1 MRLNFS
7 AARDDVFKEWDEL
20 KRFDVVF
27 LVQRNKMQN
36 TETRRTWSTFEVRR
50 LLTFAMKKG
59 FRQRRFPGTAERY
72 EQQQA
77 STAAAGCDGRRTKN
91 PSGYDRV
98 FTLEV
103 DCAQYQR
110 DLETFDGDVTR
121 LHEMYKRFNCVIRR
135 RPKEN
140 NFKAIL
146 ACIRDCLNQN
156 MNAPEW
162 LQDVFLG
169 YGDPSSAS
177 PDALERENVKNERK
191 LTSKILFGRST
202 FTRIF
207 PGRRFFRFRNARPA
221 IQGYICH

>member
-1 MRLNFS
+1 MIACL
-7 AARDDVFKEWDEL
+7 
-20 KRFDVVF
+20 
-27 LVQRNKMQN
+27 
-36 TETRRTWSTFEVRR
+36 
-50 LLTFAMKKG
+50 
-59 FRQRRFPGTAERY
+59 
-72 EQQQA
+72 
-77 STAAAGCDGRRTKN
+77 
-91 PSGYDRV
+91 
-98 FTLEV
+98 LEV

-177 PDALERENVKNERK
+177 PDALERENVENNKKR
-191 LTSKILFGRST
+191 TKIDFKDTFLDEAHLRESFPEKKVIFDSEMPVPPFKVTFG
-202 FTRIF
+202 IDEED
-207 PGRRFFRFRNARPA
+207 AR
-221 IQGYICH
+221 Q

>member
-1 MRLNFS
+1 M
-7 AARDDVFKEWDEL
+7 DEGP
-20 KRFDVVF
+20 
-27 LVQRNKMQN
+27 
-36 TETRRTWSTFEVRR
+36 
-50 LLTFAMKKG
+50 KK
-59 FRQRRFPGTAERY
+59 
-72 EQQQA
+72 
-77 STAAAGCDGRRTKN
+77 

-110 DLETFDGDVTR
+110 DLETFDGDVAR
-121 LHEMYKRFNCVIRR
+121 VHEMYKNFNCVIRR

-146 ACIRDCLNQN
+146 ACIRDCLNQD

-177 PDALERENVKNERK
+177 PDALELEDSENNKKRTKIDFKDTFGPKRDGANPSREEDC
-191 LTSKILFGRST
+191 
-202 FTRIF
+202 
-207 PGRRFFRFRNARPA
+207 FRFSNTRPA
-221 IQGYICH
+221 VQSNLWY